1 MSHVIRSGD
10 TLGEIA
16 QRYNV
21 TVSQILA
28 VNPRIRNAHRVRV
41 GQVIRIPS
49 RRSRGSSSRTRT
61 RSRSPRSARSS
72 RSPRPVTAVET
83 NSVEETS
90 AVAETSAVEETSPQP
105 EAQKIEVSNVYTIK
119 RGDSLDK
126 IARKYNM
133 SLGKLLKANPSI
145 KNANRIRIGQKIIIP
160 SDTLL
165 TQVKNFFTFRWM
177 FESENTYVEVNPYE
191 TASKPENNPEEVD
204 VDKDGA
210 LVDEN
215 THVEEFNRRKFF
227 TTYRRVFGSLNQ
239 GQVNGLNSLLHSFEE
254 DEHINKIQ
262 HIAYMLATIKHE
274 TANRFQPITEYG
286 GRSYFSRY
294 DPVLAN
300 SSRRR
305 ARAKANG
312 NTRRGDGYKYRGR
325 GFVQITWQK
334 NYKKLGAVLGHDLVK
349 YPEKALDPVIAY
361 QIMSYG
367 MRYGIFTGRRLSH
380 YLTDTHTDY
389 RLARKIINGMDK
401 ATRIKHYAENFEK
414 VLRVAIA

>member
-16 QRYNV
+16 QRYSV
-21 TVSQILA
+21 TVAQILA
-28 VNPRIRNAHRVRV
+28 YNPRIRNAHHIRV

-49 RRSRGSSSRTRT
+49 S
-61 RSRSPRSARSS
+61 RSRSSSKKRYSSRRGPRSRS
-72 RSPRPVTAVET
+72 RRTVEKK
-83 NSVEETS
+83 VEKIET
-90 AVAETSAVEETSPQP
+90 VEQVQEP
-105 EAQKIEVSNVYTIK
+105 EEKSGQTQTPAAQKTEVSNVYTIK
-119 RGDSLDK
+119 RGDSLDR

-160 SDTLL
+160 SDTFLV
-165 TQVKNFFTFRWM
+165 QVKNFFTFRWM
-177 FESENTYVEVNPYE
+177 FEAENTYVEVNPYD
-191 TASKPENNPEEVD
+191 TATEKEVSAED
-204 VDKDGA
+204 VAIDKDGA
-210 LVDEN
+210 LVEEEAQ
-215 THVEEFNRRKFF
+215 VEQFNRRKFF
-227 TTYRRVFGSLNQ
+227 SKYRRVFGSLNQ
-239 GQVNGLNSLLHSFEE
+239 VQVNGLNSLLESFEHDKE
-254 DEHINKIQ
+254 ITKIN

-294 DPVLAN
+294 DPILAN

-334 NYKKLGAVLGHDLVK
+334 NYKKLGKVLGHDLVNH
-349 YPEKALDPVIAY
+349 PEKALDPVIAY

-367 MRYGIFTGRRLSH
+367 MRFGIFTGRRLNH
-380 YLTDTHTDY
+380 YLTDEFTDY
-389 RLARKIINGMDK
+389 RNARKIINGLDK

-414 VLRVAIA
+414 VLRTAVG

>member
-28 VNPRIRNAHRVRV
+28 VNPRIRNAHRIRV

-49 RRSRGSSSRTRT
+49 RRSRNTSSRTR
-61 RSRSPRSARSS
+61 SKSS
-72 RSPRPVTAVET
+72 RSRASRSTRSVAPLET
-83 NSVEETS
+83 NPIEETS
-90 AVAETSAVEETSPQP
+90 SQAEEE
-105 EAQKIEVSNVYTIK
+105 KIETSNVYTIK

-160 SDTLL
+160 SDSLL

-177 FESENTYVEVNPYE
+177 FESENIYVEVNPYE
-191 TASKPENNPEEVD
+191 TANKPENNPEAVII
-204 VDKDGA
+204 DKDGA
-210 LVDEN
+210 LVDEEA
-215 THVEEFNRRKFF
+215 HVEAFNRRKFF
-227 TTYRRVFGSLNQ
+227 TTYRRVFGSLKQ
-239 GQVNGLNSLLHSFEE
+239 GQVNGLNSLLHSFEA

-305 ARAKANG
+305 SRAKANG

-334 NYKKLGAVLGHDLVK
+334 NYKKLGDVLGHDLVK
-349 YPEKALDPVIAY
+349 YPEKALDPTIAY

-367 MRYGIFTGRRLSH
+367 MRHGIFTGRRLSH
-380 YLTDTHTDY
+380 YLSDSHTDY
-389 RLARKIINGMDK
+389 RNARKIINGLDK
-401 ATRIKHYAENFEK
+401 ASRIKHYAENFEK

>member
-28 VNPRIRNAHRVRV
+28 VNPRIRNAHRIRV

-49 RRSRGSSSRTRT
+49 RKPRTSSRT
-61 RSRSPRSARSS
+61 RSRSKSPRSARAS
-72 RSPRPVTAVET
+72 RSPRPVEPVKPVET
-83 NSVEETS
+83 TPVEENS
-90 AVAETSAVEETSPQP
+90 PKAEEKKAE
-105 EAQKIEVSNVYTIK
+105 ISNVYTIK

-160 SDTLL
+160 SDTFL

-191 TASKPENNPEEVD
+191 TASKPENNPENVD
-204 VDKDGA
+204 IDKDGA
-210 LVDEN
+210 LVDEDA
-215 THVEEFNRRKFF
+215 HVEEFNRSKFF

-305 ARAKANG
+305 SRAKANG
-312 NTRRGDGYKYRGR
+312 NTRRGDGYRYRGR

-334 NYKKLGAVLGHDLVK
+334 NYKKLGEVLGHDLVK

-367 MRYGIFTGRRLSH
+367 MRHGIFTGRRLSH
-380 YLTDTHTDY
+380 YLTDNHTDY
-389 RLARKIINGMDK
+389 RHARKIINGMDK

>member
-28 VNPRIRNAHRVRV
+28 VNPRIRNAHRIRV

-49 RRSRGSSSRTRT
+49 RKPRTSSRT
-61 RSRSPRSARSS
+61 RSRSKSPRSARAS
-72 RSPRPVTAVET
+72 RSPRPVEPVKPVET
-83 NSVEETS
+83 TPVEENS
-90 AVAETSAVEETSPQP
+90 PKAEEKKAE
-105 EAQKIEVSNVYTIK
+105 ISNVYTIK

-160 SDTLL
+160 SDTFL

-191 TASKPENNPEEVD
+191 TASKPENNAENVD
-204 VDKDGA
+204 IDKDGA
-210 LVDEN
+210 LVDEDA
-215 THVEEFNRRKFF
+215 HVEEFNRSKFF

-305 ARAKANG
+305 SRAKANG
-312 NTRRGDGYKYRGR
+312 NTRRGDGYRYRGR

-334 NYKKLGAVLGHDLVK
+334 NYKKLGEVLGHDLVK

-367 MRYGIFTGRRLSH
+367 MRHGIFTGRRLSH
-380 YLTDTHTDY
+380 YLTDNHTDY
-389 RLARKIINGMDK
+389 RHARKIINGMDK

>member
-21 TVSQILA
+21 TVARILA
-28 VNPRIRNAHRVRV
+28 FNPRIRNAHHIRV

-49 RRSRGSSSRTRT
+49 SRSRSST
-61 RSRSPRSARSS
+61 RSRSRRNKRSR
-72 RSPRPVTAVET
+72 RTVEKR
-83 NSVEETS
+83 VEEIVNVKEASASEKTS
-90 AVAETSAVEETSPQP
+90 TSIQTQLSDGQES
-105 EAQKIEVSNVYTIK
+105 EVSNVYTIK
-119 RGDSLDK
+119 RGDSLDR

-160 SDTLL
+160 SDNFLA
-165 TQVKNFFTFRWM
+165 QVKNFFTFRWM

-191 TASKPENNPEEVD
+191 SATEKEVSAEEVIL
-204 VDKDGA
+204 DKDGA
-210 LVDEN
+210 IIDES
-215 THVEEFNRRKFF
+215 TYVEQFNRRKFF
-227 TTYRRVFGSLNQ
+227 GKYRRVFGSLSQ
-239 GQVNGLNSLLHSFEE
+239 VQVNGLNSLLESFER
-254 DEHINKIQ
+254 DSDITRIQ

-294 DPVLAN
+294 DPILAN

-305 ARAKANG
+305 RRAKLNG
-312 NTRRGDGYKYRGR
+312 NLKRGDGYKYRGR

-334 NYKKLGAVLGHDLVK
+334 NYNKLGKVLGHDLVNH
-349 YPEKALDPVIAY
+349 PEKALDPTIAY

-367 MRYGIFTGRRLSH
+367 MRFGIFTGRRLNH
-380 YLTDTHTDY
+380 YLTADFTDY
-389 RLARKIINGMDK
+389 RNARKIINGLDK
-401 ATRIKHYAENFEK
+401 ATRIKNYAENFEK
-414 VLRVAIA
+414 VLRVSVS